1 MNLFLKKIMKRNK
14 TMKLE
19 FCQNNLDLFLDE
31 ESFSLFKAL
40 FKENNV
46 FMKEYQCLNKCELCK
61 QKPYAKANGSLIDA
75 ENSEELLSKLKLLME

>member
-14 TMKLE
+14 AMKLE

-40 FKENNV
+40 SNEKYV
-46 FMKEYQCLNKCELCK
+46 FMKEYQCLNECELCK
-61 QKPYAKANGSLIDA
+61 KKPYAKANGKVIDA
-75 ENSEELLSKLKLLME
+75 GTFGELLSKLKLIME

>member
-14 TMKLE
+14 AMKLE

-40 FKENNV
+40 SNEKYV
-46 FMKEYQCLNKCELCK
+46 FMKEYQCLNECELCK
-61 QKPYAKANGSLIDA
+61 KKPYAKANGKVIDA
-75 ENSEELLSKLKLLME
+75 GTFGELLSKLKLLME